1 MAISNLFN
9 LFGRTALVTDSS
21 RYLSKAIACTD
32 LDVDMLRP
40 ELQDYGAIVDW
51 L

>member
-21 RYLSKAIACTD
+21 RYLSKAIA
-32 LDVDMLRP
+32 LHLAESSEP
-40 ELQDYGAIVDW
+40 H
-51 L
+51 